1 MVLIFNPWSKVT
13 LELSIIRS
21 MAKKSMSKLLESV
34 DQRTDLAGQN
44 RLELLLFKLNDKQT
58 FGLNVFKIREVV
70 HHLPLNIL
78 PYQHHCVVGVSHV
91 RQQTIPIID
100 LSLAI
105 GYDPHPDPQNAIV
118 IITEYNKSIQG
129 FLISKV
135 HKIINM
141 FWSDMKPPPIGVT
154 AGGKNSYLTAT
165 TDIENE
171 LVEILDVEQI
181 IENVCPIDLVIT
193 TDFEF
198 YTRQLELV
206 KHQSVLV
213 VDDSQI
219 ARNQVVSSISQIGL
233 DTVIFKTGLEAYEY
247 LIGLIDKGVD
257 PCEKIFMV
265 ISDVEMPEMD
275 GYTLCSKC
283 RAHPLLKNMFI
294 VLHTSLSGAFNA
306 NLVSKVGADMFIP
319 KFNPDDLIGAALTRF
334 KN

>member
-1 MVLIFNPWSKVT
+1 MELIK
-13 LELSIIRS
+13 
-21 MAKKSMSKLLESV
+21 MSKLLESV

-44 RLELLLFKLNDKQT
+44 RLELLLFRLNSKQSY
-58 FGLNVFKIREVV
+58 GINVFKIREVV
-70 HHLPLNIL
+70 QNIPLNIL
-78 PYQHHCVVGVSHV
+78 PYQHNCVVGVSNI
-91 RQQTIPIID
+91 REQTIPIID

-105 GYDPHPDPQNAIV
+105 GYGPHPNPKEAIV

-129 FLISKV
+129 FLIDKV
-135 HKIINM
+135 QRIVNM
-141 FWSDMKPPPIGVT
+141 FWSDMKPPPVGVT
-154 AGGKNSYLTAT
+154 MKNKNSYLTAT
-165 TDIENE
+165 TEIEDQII
-171 LVEILDVEQI
+171 EILDVEQI
-181 IENVCPIDLVIT
+181 IENVCPIKLMIT
-193 TDFEF
+193 MDFS
-198 YTRQLELV
+198 YYQNQLERV

-233 DTVIFKTGLEAYEY
+233 DTVIFKTGLEAYSY
-247 LIGLIDKGVD
+247 LIGLIEQGVD

-275 GYTLCSKC
+275 GYTLCTKC
-283 RAHPLLKNMFI
+283 RTHPMLKKLFI

-306 NLVSKVGADMFIP
+306 SLVSKVGADMFIP